1 MACKSVGLRKCVYT
15 SPQKGVKPK
24 SAWFHQFGI
33 QYVEL
38 ESGENLV
45 YPMNTMAIIET
56 EDGQILEVEPHQIQ
70 FVVPTGANLN
80 NE

>member
-1 MACKSVGLRKCVYT
+1 MACKNGGLRKCVYS

-24 SAWFHQFGI
+24 SAWFHQFGS
-33 QYVEL
+33 QCNE
-38 ESGENLV
+38 GEDGGLGN
-45 YPMNTMAIIET
+45 YTTAIIET
-56 EDGQILEVEPHQIQ
+56 EDGQLHVVDPDYVQ